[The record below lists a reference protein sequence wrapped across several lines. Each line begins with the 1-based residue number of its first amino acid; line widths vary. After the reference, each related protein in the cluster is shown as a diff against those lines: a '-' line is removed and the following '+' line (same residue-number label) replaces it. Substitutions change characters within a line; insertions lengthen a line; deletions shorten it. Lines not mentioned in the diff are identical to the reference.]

1 MSFCLLCLNP
11 NIFLLKIL
19 WNSCFLLDR
28 VSLCLYPIISLILW
42 SYWWL
47 PLTLDSPALHIWSI
61 FLDFPCHVDSP
72 GYHLCIISSDAVSGP
87 GVQEWGCCVACYR
100 PQLPTPPS
108 CSNTQSPQSP
118 QPQCPQC
125 PQTEQHQHPPT
136 QQTLTMRVSHLK
148 NKYIVLVQYYNN
160 NIWNDK
166 IQYLKTENTF
176 PEWHRIEDTGH
187 HRKSTDTQTQ
197 VIWWLQK
204 TKMCSD
210 LPLVNCIIIIIYY
223 Y

>member
-1 MSFCLLCLNP
+1 MN
-11 NIFLLKIL
+11 
-19 WNSCFLLDR
+19 
-28 VSLCLYPIISLILW
+28 PIISLFYDPIDGFHWLLIL
-42 SYWWL
+42 L
-47 PLTLDSPALHIWSI
+47 
-61 FLDFPCHVDSP
+61 
-72 GYHLCIISSDAVSGP
+72 LCISDLFSLIFPVMLIPLAITCVSSHQTRCPGP
-87 GVQEWGCCVACYR
+87 GVQERGCCVACYR